1 MDHLVNLERRETEVY
16 LDLRALQVARENL
29 ALLVDK
35 VHSVLLVLQD
45 FLVLKDRKDLR
56 DQLVQLA
63 RKGTLD

>member
-1 MDHLVNLERRETEVY
+1 MNLERRETEVY